1 MGIAERKER
10 EKLVRREQILEAAYQ
25 LFHESGFSAATMDQ
39 IAERAELAKG
49 TLYLYF
55 KSKEEVYYALLDRGL
70 EILIGLLED
79 KVNQRPPRD
88 RILEELAATL
98 SQFHKD
104 YTDYIRLFM
113 VMNQE
118 DIQAKLSVEVCEQ
131 FNSRATTILKL
142 IRNEIQTL
150 IDGGA
155 YLSVNAWQVA
165 NLLWAA
171 YNGITQLALTREQM
185 KISTTNLNDLLGFCF
200 HVVQRG
206 LALDPETAMSPDG
219 N

>member
-88 RILEELAATL
+88 RILEELAAT
-98 SQFHKD
+98 
-104 YTDYIRLFM
+104 T
-113 VMNQE
+113 V
-118 DIQAKLSVEVCEQ
+118 
-131 FNSRATTILKL
+131 
-142 IRNEIQTL
+142 
-150 IDGGA
+150 
-155 YLSVNAWQVA
+155 
-165 NLLWAA
+165 
-171 YNGITQLALTREQM
+171 
-185 KISTTNLNDLLGFCF
+185 
-200 HVVQRG
+200 
-206 LALDPETAMSPDG
+206 
-219 N
+219 